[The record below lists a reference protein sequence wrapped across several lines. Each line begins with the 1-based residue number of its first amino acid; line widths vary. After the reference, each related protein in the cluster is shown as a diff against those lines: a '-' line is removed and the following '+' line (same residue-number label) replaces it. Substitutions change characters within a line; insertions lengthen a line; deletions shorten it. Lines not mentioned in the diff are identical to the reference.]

1 MDQRRGY
8 DLCVVGAGSA
18 GYAAATTARSLGRS
32 VIIAESRAPL
42 GGLCILRGCMPSKT
56 LLSSAEV
63 AHVVD
68 RAGEYGIIAGP
79 ARVDFPAL
87 MARKRRIITEF
98 ADYRVD
104 GIETFP
110 LVRGD
115 VKFAGPQTL
124 TVDGEDIGAARF
136 VIATGSITN
145 IPAIPGLVAAGY
157 VTSDEVLEFDRLP
170 ESVVVLGGGP
180 IACELAQYLRRLGC
194 RVTMLQRSRT
204 LLSREDGDIG
214 ATLRNALESEG
225 VHVVTGTALQSAEV
239 TKSGKRIWY
248 EADGRRESAEGGEIF
263 VALGRRPNTDD
274 LGLDVAKVEYESGG
288 IKVDAHL
295 RTSNPLIYAAG
306 DVVFDSTQLV
316 HVAVNEG
323 QTAARNA
330 LADEGLTI
338 DYDTYGARAVFTDP
352 QVAVAGLTEA
362 ECTRRGIA
370 FVSASFPFDDLGKA
384 IAIGATKGFIKM
396 LAAPDGTILGVGII
410 GPEASDLI
418 HEAIALLHFKANVRD
433 VMEMPHLHPTLA
445 EIFTYP
451 AETLCERLEHERHV
465 LVRP

>member
-1 MDQRRGY
+1 MNQRRGY

-56 LLSSAEV
+56 LLSSSEV
-63 AHVVD
+63 AHTVD
-68 RAGEYGIIAGP
+68 RAAEYGIIAGP

-87 MARKRRIITEF
+87 MARKRRIIAEF
-98 ADYRVD
+98 TDYRVD

-115 VKFAGPQTL
+115 VKFTGPQTL
-124 TVDGEDIGAARF
+124 SVDGEEIGAGRF
-136 VIATGSITN
+136 IIATGSVIN
-145 IPAIPGLVAAGY
+145 IPPIPGLDAAGY
-157 VTSDEVLEFDRLP
+157 VTSDDVLEFDRLP
-170 ESVVVLGGGP
+170 ESVIVLGGGA

-194 RVTMLQRSRT
+194 AVTMLQRSRT

-214 ATLRNALESEG
+214 STLHNALESEG
-225 VHVVTGTALQSAEV
+225 VKIVTGVALQSAEV
-239 TKSGKRIWY
+239 TGSGKRIRY
-248 EADGRRESAEGGEIF
+248 ETEGRQNAVEGGEIF
-263 VALGRRPNTDD
+263 VALGRRSNTDG
-274 LGLDVAKVEYESGG
+274 LGLEAAHVDFEIGG
-288 IKVDAHL
+288 IKVDTQL

-306 DVVFDSTQLV
+306 DVIFDSTQLV
-316 HVAVNEG
+316 HVAVDEG

-330 LADEGLTI
+330 LADAGLTI
-338 DYDTYGARAVFTDP
+338 DYDLYGARAVFTDP
-352 QVAVAGLTEA
+352 QVAVAGLSEV
-362 ECTRRGIA
+362 ECARRGIA
-370 FVSASFPFDDLGKA
+370 FFSASFPFDDLGKA

-418 HEAIALLHFKANVRD
+418 HEAIALLYFKANVRD
-433 VMEMPHLHPTLA
+433 VMQMPHLHPTLA

>member
-68 RAGEYGIIAGP
+68 RAPEYGIVAGP
-79 ARVDFPAL
+79 SRVDFPAL
-87 MARKRRIITEF
+87 MARKRRIIADFT
-98 ADYRVD
+98 DYRVD

-110 LVRGD
+110 VRRGD
-115 VKFAGPQTL
+115 VKFTGPQTL
-124 TVDGEDIGAARF
+124 SVDGEDIGAARF
-136 VIATGSITN
+136 IIATGSVIN
-145 IPAIPGLVAAGY
+145 IPPIPGLEAAGY

-170 ESVVVLGGGP
+170 ESVIVLGGGT

-204 LLSREDGDIG
+204 VLSGEDGDIG
-214 ATLRNALESEG
+214 ATLHNALESED
-225 VHVVTGTALQSAEV
+225 VKIVTGTTLQSAEV
-239 TKSGKRIWY
+239 TQSGKRVWF
-248 EADGRRESAEGGEIF
+248 EADGQRKSVEGGEIF
-263 VALGRRPNTDD
+263 VALGRRANTDG
-274 LGLDVAKVEYESGG
+274 LGLGAAKVEYEPKG
-288 IKVDAHL
+288 IKVDAQL

-306 DVVFDSTQLV
+306 DVILNSTQLV

-338 DYDTYGARAVFTDP
+338 DYDLYGARAVFTDP

-384 IAIGATKGFIKM
+384 IVIGATKGFIKM

-418 HEAIALLHFKANVRD
+418 HEAIALLYFKANVRD
-433 VMEMPHLHPTLA
+433 VMQMPHLHPTLA

>member
-1 MDQRRGY
+1 MNERRGY

-68 RAGEYGIIAGP
+68 RAPEFGINAGP
-79 ARVDFPAL
+79 VRVDFPAL
-87 MARKRRIITEF
+87 MARKRRIIDEF

-104 GIETFP
+104 GIEAFP
-110 LVRGD
+110 IMRGEVR
-115 VKFAGPQTL
+115 FTGPQAL
-124 TVDGEDIGAARF
+124 SVDGDDISAARF
-136 VIATGSITN
+136 VIATGSVTH
-145 IPAIPGLVAAGY
+145 IPNIPGLETAGF

-170 ESVVVLGGGP
+170 ESVIVLGGGAV
-180 IACELAQYLRRLGC
+180 ACELAQYLRRLGC
-194 RVTMLQRSRT
+194 RVTMLQRSKT

-225 VHVVTGTALQSAEV
+225 IHVATGTSLQNVEV
-239 TKSGKRIWY
+239 SKSGKKVRY
-248 EADGRRESAEGGEIF
+248 EVDGRVESVEGGEIF
-263 VALGRRPNTDD
+263 VALGRRANTDG
-274 LGLDVAKVEYESGG
+274 LGLEAAQVEYESGG

-295 RTSNPLIYAAG
+295 RTSNPLIFAAG
-306 DVVFDSTQLV
+306 DVIFDSTQLV

-330 LADEGLTI
+330 LSDEGLTI
-338 DYDTYGARAVFTDP
+338 DYDLFGARAVFTDP
-352 QVAVAGLTEA
+352 QVAVAGLSEA
-362 ECTRRGIA
+362 ECTRRGID

-396 LAAPDGTILGVGII
+396 LAAPDGKILGIGII
-410 GPEASDLI
+410 GAEASDLI

-433 VMEMPHLHPTLA
+433 VMQMPHLHPTLA

>member
-1 MDQRRGY
+1 MNQRREY

-32 VIIAESRAPL
+32 VVIAESRAPL

-63 AHVVD
+63 AHMVD
-68 RAGEYGIIAGP
+68 RASEFGIVAGP

-87 MARKRRIITEF
+87 MARKRRIIDEF

-104 GIETFP
+104 GIETFA

-115 VKFAGPQTL
+115 VKFTGPKTL
-124 TVDGEDIGAARF
+124 SVDGEEIGAAKF
-136 VIATGSITN
+136 IVATGSVTHV
-145 IPAIPGLVAAGY
+145 PSIPGLEAAGY
-157 VTSDEVLEFDRLP
+157 VTSDEVLELDRLP
-170 ESVVVLGGGP
+170 ESVIVLGGGAV
-180 IACELAQYLRRLGC
+180 ACELAQYLRRLGC
-194 RVTMLQRSRT
+194 QVTMLQRSRT

-225 VHVVTGTALQSAEV
+225 MNIATGTLLESVEI
-239 TKSGKRIWY
+239 TRSGKKVWY
-248 EADGRRESAEGGEIF
+248 EVDGRRESAEGGEIF
-263 VALGRRPNTDD
+263 VALGRRANTGG
-274 LGLDVAKVEYESGG
+274 LGLEAAQVEYESGG

-295 RTSNPLIYAAG
+295 QTSNPIIYAAG
-306 DVVFDSTQLV
+306 DVIFDSTQLV

-330 LADEGLTI
+330 LSDEGLTI
-338 DYDTYGARAVFTDP
+338 DYDLYGARAVFTDP
-352 QVAVAGLTEA
+352 QVAVAGLSEA
-362 ECTRRGIA
+362 ECTRRGA
-370 FVSASFPFDDLGKA
+370 DFVSASFPFDDLGKA

-410 GPEASDLI
+410 GAEASDLI

-433 VMEMPHLHPTLA
+433 VMQMPHLHPTLA